1 MLDRRPAHS
10 SLTPMRRTTR
20 RSGLR
25 AHLAGVAQPA
35 EHLFCKQAVGGST
48 PPVSSTSFDTT
59 SEGCPSG
66 QREQAVNLPDF
77 SYVGSNPTP
86 STSFGVLAAPQVAR
100 PSCLVNRARRPRR
113 LLSGAAATG
122 ASIDLFFQD
131 RVGRRGGAVAPQAA
145 YRRRQPEVVPSEQA
159 PIEGTLPAAR
169 TRRSNDALGLGRTD
183 RSEQRRP
190 RAPSQTGE
198 TGGACSSSA
207 TDARPAGRPER
218 QNKKTE
224 AGAPCL
230 KLAMAARPPG
240 PPNRQHKNSAGVA
253 QLVEHQ
259 PSKLNVVGSSPISR
273 STSRAA
279 RRDLWAGRFVSF
291 VAGAAEARTGAER
304 TSVREHRTGAEA
316 QPPAKIADRRSGRH
330 EATSAHIAQLAERVL
345 GKDEVTSSNL
355 VVGSAALVHRGHSPR
370 PVRASR
376 PGPHPRFWGP
386 NPKTNFSVSRAN
398 PPHQEGSL
406 E

>member
-10 SLTPMRRTTR
+10 SLTPTR
-20 RSGLR
+20 RITRRLGLR
-25 AHLAGVAQPA
+25 AHSAGVAQPA

-86 STSFGVLAAPQVAR
+86 STSSGVLAVPNVVR
-100 PSCLVNRARRPRR
+100 PSRVGSRARRPRR
-113 LLSGAAATG
+113 FVMGRAVSV

-131 RVGRRGGAVAPQAA
+131 VGSRRGGAVAPRSM
-145 YRRRQPEVVPSEQA
+145 YLRRALTVGGRFARLALTSSVLGSRRALTVGEHFARLAVRSQVLGSSRALTSGQPLQVDGG
-159 PIEGTLPAAR
+159 GTPPAAR
-169 TRRSNDALGLGRTD
+169 QRRRDDLVDLGRTD
-183 RSEQRRP
+183 RSKIERRQ
-190 RAPSQTGE
+190 APQGTGE
-198 TGGACSSSA
+198 TGAACSSSA
-207 TDARPAGRPER
+207 TDAGAAGLPER
-218 QNKKTE
+218 QNKE
-224 AGAPCL
+224 
-230 KLAMAARPPG
+230 LARVHGRPK
-240 PPNRQHKNSAGVA
+240 RQHKTPAGVA

-273 STSRAA
+273 SA
-279 RRDLWAGRFVSF
+279 DL
-291 VAGAAEARTGAER
+291 
-304 TSVREHRTGAEA
+304 
-316 QPPAKIADRRSGRH
+316 
-330 EATSAHIAQLAERVL
+330 AHIAQLAERVL

-355 VVGSAALVHRGHSPR
+355 VVGSASFVGGTAPAPPKQVGRGP
-370 PVRASR
+370 A
-376 PGPHPRFWGP
+376 PGFGAPAAKRI
-386 NPKTNFSVSRAN
+386 FSVSAN

>member
-1 MLDRRPAHS
+1 VGCPFFPVRVALASCATSDLPMLDRRPAHS

-48 PPVSSTSFDTT
+48 PPVSSISFDTT

-86 STSFGVLAAPQVAR
+86 STSFGVSAVPGVGR
-100 PSCLVNRARRPRR
+100 PSRVGSRARRPRR
-113 LLSGAAATG
+113 SVMGSAVSVAP
-122 ASIDLFFQD
+122 IDLSFQG
-131 RVGRRGGAVAPQAA
+131 VGSRRGGAVAPRVAYGHRHLGEVGASLTVSVDGAA
-145 YRRRQPEVVPSEQA
+145 YRRRHPVEVRASLDLNGDGLA
-159 PIEGTLPAAR
+159 YRSAGG
-169 TRRSNDALGLGRTD
+169 RRSLS
-183 RSEQRRP
+183 RSSNP
-190 RAPSQTGE
+190 
-198 TGGACSSSA
+198 
-207 TDARPAGRPER
+207 
-218 QNKKTE
+218 
-224 AGAPCL
+224 
-230 KLAMAARPPG
+230 
-240 PPNRQHKNSAGVA
+240 AGVA

-355 VVGSAALVHRGHSPR
+355 VVGSASFIGGAAPT
-370 PVRASR
+370 
-376 PGPHPRFWGP
+376 PGFGAPA
-386 NPKTNFSVSRAN
+386 PKRNFSVSRAN